1 MSIRYKIALLFLL
14 IVTILFAIVS
24 LSVYLF
30 SVKERSN
37 TFKTRLKNRAL
48 STARIYVTAGD
59 KNFAVLRR
67 LDAAAVAS
75 LYNKSVTVVGFNNA
89 HEYMFSDKPG
99 DSLYIT
105 RDIVEKA
112 KKEDEYFFTYNDKAA
127 VAIHYYDND
136 DNFIV
141 AVAATDLDG
150 REYLGQ
156 LKKVLFLSLVFAVAL
171 SFSAALLFAR
181 NLVNPIK
188 KIAEQADLITANNFS
203 QRIKIGNANDELGR
217 LAQTF
222 NNLLD
227 RLQDSFAIQ
236 RRFISNASHE
246 LSTPLTSISSQ
257 IEVALQKK
265 RNSDEYQEVLQ
276 SVYEDIRELH
286 LLTHSLLDIA
296 KAGTQGS
303 IDLNEVRLDEILFKA
318 MSDVQKQNEGF
329 RTEIKF
335 DIFPDDEKLFTV
347 FGNANLLYIAFR
359 NIIEN
364 GCKYSDNNES
374 MVTVLFEPKA
384 VTVKVANQGDV
395 IAEADIQNIFQPF
408 FRTDTAQQKKGFG
421 LGLTLTRRIIVLHK
435 GIIDVTSDTQN
446 GTVFTI
452 QLPNILAQI

>member
-1 MSIRYKIALLFLL
+1 MSIRYKIALLFLW

-37 TFKTRLKNRAL
+37 TFRTRLKNRAL
-48 STARIYVTAGD
+48 STARIYVAAGE
-59 KNFAVLRR
+59 KNFAVLKR

-75 LYNKSVTVVGFNNA
+75 LYNKSVTVVGFNNI

-99 DSLYIT
+99 DSLYISNE
-105 RDIVEKA
+105 IVEQVR
-112 KKEDEYFFTYNDKAA
+112 KEDEYFFTYNDKTA
-127 VAIHYYDND
+127 VAVHYADDN

-171 SFSAALLFAR
+171 SLTAGLVFAR

-188 KIAEQADLITANNFS
+188 KIAEQADLITTNNFS
-203 QRIKIGNANDELGR
+203 QRIKIGNEKDELGR

-227 RLQDSFAIQ
+227 RLQDSFATQ

-257 IEVALQKK
+257 IEVAMQKK
-265 RNSDEYQEVLQ
+265 RSSEEYQEVLQ
-276 SVYEDIRELH
+276 SVYEDVRELH

-296 KAGTQGS
+296 KAGSQGS
-303 IDLNEVRLDEILFKA
+303 IDLNEVRLDEVLFKA

-329 RTEIKF
+329 KTEIKF

-374 MVTVLFEPKA
+374 IVTVSFEPAA
-384 VTVKVANQGDV
+384 VIVKVANQGDV

-408 FRTDTAQQKKGFG
+408 FRSDSAQQKKGFG
-421 LGLTLTRRIIVLHK
+421 LGLTLTKRILVLHK
-435 GIIDVTSDTQN
+435 GAVTVSSNNQS
-446 GTVFTI
+446 GTIFTI
-452 QLPNILAQI
+452 ELPTILAQA